1 MLAVEAILA
10 VGGEGELNL
19 RIKHEVADHTPV
31 EAVHPVGLRQIRER
45 VERPR
50 RLLAGQHDRDDFVAA
65 VRPREE
71 AQVVLAFA
79 REINR

>member
-10 VGGEGELNL
+10 VAA
-19 RIKHEVADHTPV
+19 RASSTSASSTRWPTTPLSKRFTPSGSV
-31 EAVHPVGLRQIRER
+31 RER